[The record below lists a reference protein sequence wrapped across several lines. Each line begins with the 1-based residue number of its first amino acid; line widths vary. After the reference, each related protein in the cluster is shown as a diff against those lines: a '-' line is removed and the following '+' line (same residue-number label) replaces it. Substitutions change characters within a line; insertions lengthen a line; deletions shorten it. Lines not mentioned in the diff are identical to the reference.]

1 MPDATATLRELARR
15 IVDAALELGPLRAA
29 LVAGSAARDDADSYS
44 DLDLLL
50 FVDELPPAERLPEL
64 QAALDGTSPVR
75 FGERT
80 ETWDALQFDVD
91 GISAQVV
98 YETVEASEAQLE
110 RLLASHEDA
119 FGPAQKIAGGFLEA
133 LPLHGHDL
141 VERWR
146 AQVAAYPEPLRLA
159 MIERHW
165 SFFPLWYY
173 GDALDG
179 RDAELWRFDML
190 VEAAF
195 NLLAVLSALNR
206 LYFAR
211 FQLKRMRKLV
221 DAMSLA
227 PPRLADRLEQLFQLP
242 AREAA
247 DELGRLVVE
256 TRELVH
262 AELPDLELPLR
273 RPPGTAVR
281 PWGR

>member
-1 MPDATATLRELARR
+1 
-15 IVDAALELGPLRAA
+15 
-29 LVAGSAARDDADSYS
+29 
-44 DLDLLL
+44 
-50 FVDELPPAERLPEL
+50 
-64 QAALDGTSPVR
+64 
-75 FGERT
+75 
-80 ETWDALQFDVD
+80 
-91 GISAQVV
+91 
-98 YETVEASEAQLE
+98 
-110 RLLASHEDA
+110 
-119 FGPAQKIAGGFLEA
+119 
-133 LPLHGHDL
+133 
-141 VERWR
+141 
-146 AQVAAYPEPLRLA
+146 
-159 MIERHW
+159 
-165 SFFPLWYY
+165 
-173 GDALDG
+173 
-179 RDAELWRFDML
+179 ML

-227 PPRLADRLEQLFQLP
+227 PPRLAGRLEQLFQLP

-256 TRELVH
+256 TRGLVH